1 MAKEGKTKKPFY
13 KKWWFWVIVVIIVA
27 GAIGSNGGN
36 DDSAKDSKDSKSA
49 TASTASSPKKEAA
62 SKKKYKIGDTV
73 KVGDMQYKVTKTSTA
88 KKIGPS
94 ALQQTANGTFLVID
108 LNVKNNGNEAV
119 TVDSSFFNLKLGSKT
134 YKADADASMS
144 ANQKEDGSID
154 NSFFMQDLNPGSEM
168 SGRVVFDVPEDV
180 ANSSDLKVQVQTG
193 AFGTETE
200 NINLK

>member
-27 GAIGSNGGN
+27 GAIGSNGGG
-36 DDSAKDSKDSKSA
+36 DDSAKDSKDSKS
-49 TASTASSPKKEAA
+49 TTASSPKKAA
-62 SKKKYKIGDTV
+62 SKKEYKIGDTV

-88 KKIGPS
+88 KKVGPS
-94 ALQQTANGTFLVID
+94 ALQETANGTFLVID

>member
-36 DDSAKDSKDSKSA
+36 DDSAKDSKDSKS
-49 TASTASSPKKEAA
+49 TTASSPKKEAA
-62 SKKKYKIGDTV
+62 SKKEYKIGDTV
-73 KVGDMQYKVTKTSTA
+73 KVGDMQYKVVKTSTA
-88 KKIGPS
+88 KKVGPS
-94 ALQQTANGTFLVID
+94 ELPETANGTFLIID

-119 TVDSSFFNLKLGSKT
+119 TVDSSFFNLKLGTKT
-134 YKADADASMS
+134 FKADDDASIS
-144 ANQKEDGSID
+144 ANQKEDGTID

-168 SGRVVFDVPEDV
+168 SGRVVFDIPEDV